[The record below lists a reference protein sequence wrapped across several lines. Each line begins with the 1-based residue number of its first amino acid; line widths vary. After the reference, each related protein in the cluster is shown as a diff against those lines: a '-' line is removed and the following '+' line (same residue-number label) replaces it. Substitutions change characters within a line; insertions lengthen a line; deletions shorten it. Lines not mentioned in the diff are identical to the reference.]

1 MGCGMFMDKFSQML
15 LGAAL
20 GCAVICGSAFAI
32 TANPNV
38 SIGKSLYVA
47 GVVNSNKDP
56 GAYTDGKLDLN
67 QIAFVSDFALNVG
80 VGPKKLFITWDSRG
94 DEAWAS
100 GDYVYARGCVHNWMD
115 YATLQHFKVL
125 TSANSTNGVDGDWEV
140 VAQVGESGAASRG
153 IAIDF
158 EGKSW
163 FRIVADEPVMNL
175 EEVSAYDIS
184 DGGDDTWFFMGTS
197 ITQMGMKQ
205 FIVDS
210 NFSQLIHA
218 RFPEHYPA
226 MVRGGIACL
235 TSQGVVDALKYYV
248 EYAGNVKFWAIEM
261 GTNDAYEGN
270 GVTVEMFENNLQT
283 IIDTAKAHGIT
294 PIIARLIAMNIGEA
308 GRLLHQRYLAV
319 IDKVVER
326 NNLPAGPDFAGYF
339 TAHPEEL
346 DSDGI
351 HPANPTGGQSM
362 HRLWAD
368 AVASF
373 YKGKTSEPVIG
384 VAPGALAVPKKQ
396 NAQMVLPQVFVDGRT
411 VMITRLSEPVSVAVV
426 DLTGH
431 VVWNGRVGNSADGSL
446 ESMPRLNAVP
456 AGNYIVKIRGA
467 MTSYKTKISIR

>member
-1 MGCGMFMDKFSQML
+1 MFRDKFSHML

-20 GCAVICGSAFAI
+20 GCAVTCGSAFAI

-47 GVVNSNKDP
+47 GALTNYENP
-56 GAYTDGKLDLN
+56 LAYTDGKLDSN
-67 QIAFVSDFALNVG
+67 QITIANDFALNVG
-80 VGPKKLFITWDSRG
+80 FGPKKLFITWDARG
-94 DEAWAS
+94 DEAWVS
-100 GDYVYARGCVHNWMD
+100 ENYVYAQGCIHNWMD

-163 FRIVADEPVMNL
+163 FRIVADEPVVNL

-184 DGGDDTWFFMGTS
+184 NGGDDTWFFMGTS

-205 FIVDS
+205 FVVDS

-218 RFPEHYPA
+218 RFPKYYPA

-248 EYAGNVKFWAIEM
+248 EYAGNVKFWAIEI

-270 GVTVEMFENNLQT
+270 GVTVEMFEKNLQT
-283 IIDTAKAHGIT
+283 IIDTARAHGIT
-294 PIIARLIAMNIGEA
+294 PIIARLIAMNLGEV
-308 GRLLHQRYLAV
+308 GRLVHQRYLAV

-346 DSDGI
+346 ASDGI

-362 HRLWAD
+362 HRLWAE

-373 YKGKTSEPVIG
+373 YSGKTSEQVIG
-384 VAPGALAVPKKQ
+384 VGPGTLAVPKKQ
-396 NAQMVLPQVFVDGRT
+396 NAQMVLPKVIVDGRT
-411 VMITRLSEPVSVAVV
+411 IMIARLSEPVSVAVV

-431 VVWNGRVGNSADGSL
+431 VVWNGRLGNSVDGSP
-446 ESMPRLNAVP
+446 ESMPRLNAIP

-467 MTSYKTKISIR
+467 TTSYKTRISIR